1 MAKDSDVLVIGAGV
15 AGLSAAARLAASGY
29 VVSILE
35 ARQRV
40 GGRIHTLYDPTTGA
54 PIELGA
60 EFIHGKPP
68 EILNALRDANIG
80 TTEVDGDSWCSSQR
94 QLSVCD
100 FFGLVDDV
108 LQKMDDSRPDES
120 FSEFLTK
127 CCPDNSAKSEEAKRR
142 SLAYIS
148 GFNAAD
154 PALVGLHW
162 LVEEMRAEERNEG
175 EKAFH
180 PEGGYASLIQ
190 LLEKS
195 GKRDRVTIQI
205 GAVVDTINWEP
216 GSVEI
221 LGKVGESRF
230 SFAASRV
237 LVTVPLAVLQAQP
250 GEEGSITFAPALPS
264 EKLDAMRKLEMG
276 KVIRVVF
283 RFRSRFWAKIIPA
296 KSAKTLSDMSF
307 LFSEDPLFP
316 TWWTTMPTKLP
327 LITAWAPFRAAEAL
341 SGKPESFVVE
351 EGLRVLATLLGASRS
366 EVDSEFEAAHFHDW
380 QNDPYSRGAYSYGK
394 VGSRGAQ
401 QSLGT
406 PIANTLFFAGEAT
419 DISGNN
425 GTVHGAIASANRAVS
440 EILESLR

>member
-1 MAKDSDVLVIGAGV
+1 MAKDCDVLVIGAGV

-94 QLSVCD
+94 QLSVCN
-100 FFGLVDDV
+100 FFGLVDEV

-120 FSEFLTK
+120 FSDFLTK

-154 PALVGLHW
+154 PALVGIHW
-162 LVEEMRAEERNEG
+162 LVEEMRAEERM
-175 EKAFH
+175 K
-180 PEGGYASLIQ
+180 
-190 LLEKS
+190 EKS
-195 GKRDRVTIQI
+195 ISPPGRICESDPTPGKKRQARSCDDSDRRSRRHDQ
-205 GAVVDTINWEP
+205 
-216 GSVEI
+216 
-221 LGKVGESRF
+221 LGTRFGRNTRQGRRESLLFRCI
-230 SFAASRV
+230 RV
-237 LVTVPLAVLQAQP
+237 LVTVSLAVLQAPP

-283 RFRSRFWAKIIPA
+283 RFRSRFWAKITPA
-296 KSAKTLSDMSF
+296 KNAKTLSGMSF

-341 SGKPESFVVE
+341 SGKPELFVVE
-351 EGLRVLATLLGASRS
+351 EGLRVLAKLLGVSRS
-366 EVDSEFEAAHFHDW
+366 EVDSEFEAGYFHDW